1 MRDASY
7 IDSYTLFLTEIFFE
21 SHNKEKV
28 PDELFEPILNRM
40 RNVARFVFSR
50 HQSSFPDNDSK
61 LSLSYCDL
69 KDKHC
74 RLKLQYKN
82 LKSELDLQKQKR
94 IGENKRSEFYY
105 NRYWEIAKFYGYDLS
120 ARDSIQDDDIN
131 DPNI

>member
-1 MRDASY
+1 M
-7 IDSYTLFLTEIFFE
+7 DSYTLFLTEIFFE
-21 SHNKEKV
+21 SHKKEKV
-28 PDELFEPILNRM
+28 PDELFKPILNKM

-61 LSLSYCDL
+61 LSLSYSDL
-69 KDKHC
+69 KDKYC

-94 IGENKRSEFYY
+94 IGENKRSDLYY

-120 ARDSIQDDDIN
+120 AGDSIQADDIN
-131 DPNI
+131 DPNT